1 MADWHA
7 DLDAARQAGGIVDN
21 HAWCD
26 ACITHAR
33 DPARVV
39 SRVSKDGAMEGL
51 RWWLLLLTALM
62 FSMSGCASREWMI
75 WATNPAHFASAQHLA
90 FSVKGHPT
98 EASITEEDMQAAAR
112 EEWWGRLVPE
122 GPDAPGHA
130 PYAPSSPDA
139 PGHALYAPSSPDA
152 TQAALPSM
160 DMTGKWRGTWI
171 SRGLFGDERSS
182 TVFASFSQ
190 SGKSGLGRIAL
201 DDVNAATGLPQRV
214 REAGSAGIPVFYKVD
229 GVDVV
234 ARDQVGTS
242 VKVTFTRV
250 GDTIYGKFVGAP
262 APTVLVLEREPQ

>member
-1 MADWHA
+1 
-7 DLDAARQAGGIVDN
+7 
-21 HAWCD
+21 
-26 ACITHAR
+26 
-33 DPARVV
+33 
-39 SRVSKDGAMEGL
+39 MEGL

-62 FSMSGCASREWMI
+62 FSMSGCASREWTI

-130 PYAPSSPDA
+130 PYTPSSPDV
-139 PGHALYAPSSPDA
+139 P
-152 TQAALPSM
+152 QAALPSM
-160 DMTGKWRGTWI
+160 DMTGKWRGTWV

-234 ARDQVGTS
+234 ARDQSGTS

-250 GDTIYGKFVGAP
+250 GDTIYGKIVGAP

>member
-1 MADWHA
+1 
-7 DLDAARQAGGIVDN
+7 
-21 HAWCD
+21 
-26 ACITHAR
+26 
-33 DPARVV
+33 
-39 SRVSKDGAMEGL
+39 MEGL

-62 FSMSGCASREWMI
+62 FSMSGCASQGWTI
-75 WATNPAHFASAQHLA
+75 WATNPAHFASAEHLA

-98 EASITEEDMQAAAR
+98 EASITEDDMQAAAR
-112 EEWWGRLVPE
+112 EECWGLVPE

-139 PGHALYAPSSPDA
+139 P
-152 TQAALPSM
+152 QAALPSM
-160 DMTGKWRGTWI
+160 DMTGKWRGTWV

-234 ARDQVGTS
+234 ARDQIGTS
-242 VKVTFTRV
+242 VRVTFTRV

-262 APTVLVLEREPQ
+262 AATVLVLEREPQ

>member
-7 DLDAARQAGGIVDN
+7 GQWIARQAAEIADDS
-21 HAWCD
+21 AWCG

-33 DPARVV
+33 DLYRVV
-39 SRVSKDGAMEGL
+39 LRAPKDGAMEGL

-62 FSMSGCASREWMI
+62 FSMSGCASQRWTI

-90 FSVKGHPT
+90 FSVKSHPT
-98 EASITEEDMQAAAR
+98 EASITEEDIQAATR

-122 GPDAPGHA
+122 GRE
-130 PYAPSSPDA
+130 APSAPNVPGSPDA
-139 PGHALYAPSSPDA
+139 S
-152 TQAALPSM
+152 QAALPSM

-182 TVFASFSQ
+182 EVNATFSQ
-190 SGKSGLGRIAL
+190 AGKSGMGLIAL
-201 DDVNAATGLPQRV
+201 QDVNAATGLPIRV
-214 REAGSAGIPVFYKVD
+214 REAGSSGIPVFYKVD

-234 ARDQVGTS
+234 ARDQAGTS
-242 VKVTFTRV
+242 VKLKFTRV
-250 GDTIYGKFVGAP
+250 GDTIYGRIVGSP

>member
-1 MADWHA
+1 
-7 DLDAARQAGGIVDN
+7 
-21 HAWCD
+21 
-26 ACITHAR
+26 
-33 DPARVV
+33 
-39 SRVSKDGAMEGL
+39 MEGL

-62 FSMSGCASREWMI
+62 FSMSGCASQEWTI

-98 EASITEEDMQAAAR
+98 EASITEQDAQAAAR

-122 GPDAPGHA
+122 DVDAPGHS
-130 PYAPSSPDA
+130 PYTPSSPDA
-139 PGHALYAPSSPDA
+139 P
-152 TQAALPSM
+152 QAALTSM

-201 DDVNAATGLPQRV
+201 DDVNAATGLPLRV

-242 VKVTFTRV
+242 VKLTFTRV
-250 GDTIYGKFVGAP
+250 GDTIYGKIVGAP
-262 APTVLVLEREPQ
+262 APTALVLEREPQ